1 MLYHQLRSKLV
12 PYLYQK
18 KKKVPCTIFT
28 MITNKAIRER
38 FGRISFLNQLTHQ
51 YFLNSVCLLNRV
63 KDANGS
69 LCVGMKPELRLEG

>member
-1 MLYHQLRSKLV
+1 
-12 PYLYQK
+12 
-18 KKKVPCTIFT
+18 

-51 YFLNSVCLLNRV
+51 YFLNSVCLLYCV

-69 LCVGMKPELRLEG
+69 LCVGLKPEL